1 MFLGDTKDAHVVP
14 FFINGKDY
22 HPERSFDV
30 VSPVTGKVSHR
41 CGAATVSDAAAAVD
55 AAAAAFKT
63 WRRTSPAY
71 RRDIFLKA
79 ADLIQQKGGELADV
93 MANETGASL
102 PWALFN
108 IKTAAEL
115 IRDAASR
122 ISAIEGSFPSLADPN
137 SSGIVLREPYGVVLS
152 VAPWNAPYILPTRSI
167 VGPAAAGNTVV
178 LKASEHAPACMRA
191 LIYVFHEAGVPSGVI
206 NMIAHDRD
214 TAAEITTALIANP
227 HVRKINFTG
236 STGVGRVIGRLAGEH
251 LKPVILELG
260 GKAPAIVW
268 EDADLDLAA
277 QQCAIGA
284 FLHGGQICMSTE
296 KIIVH
301 SKVRPQFQEKLV
313 AAVNEI
319 FPPDSPAPLLI
330 NEAAVKRNKAL
341 VQDAAAKGAT
351 VILGNVHNDDD
362 DANES
367 SRGGSTELR
376 PVIVGDVTPEMD
388 LYATESFGP
397 TVSLHEVETEAQAL
411 ALANDS
417 EYGLTAAVF
426 TDDLRRGLRFAREI
440 DSGAVHINDM
450 TVHDEPA
457 LPHGGT
463 KSSGFG
469 RFNSAIGLDEWV
481 RTKTVTFKH

>member
-1 MFLGDTKDAHVVP
+1 MFLGEAKDAHVVP
-14 FFINGKDY
+14 FFINGEDY
-22 HPERSFDV
+22 QPERSFDV

-41 CGAATVSDAAAAVD
+41 CGAATVSDAAAAVG

-63 WRRTSPAY
+63 WRKTTPAY

-79 ADLIQQKGGELADV
+79 ADLMQQRSGELAEI
-93 MANETGASL
+93 MANETGAVL

-108 IKTAAEL
+108 ISTAAEL

-122 ISAIEGSFPSLADPN
+122 ISAIEGSFPTLANPS

-167 VGPAAAGNTVV
+167 AGPAAAGNTVV
-178 LKASEHAPACMRA
+178 LKASEFSPACTRA
-191 LIYVFHEAGVPSGVI
+191 LISVFHEAGMPKGVV
-206 NMIAHDRD
+206 NMIAHDRA

-227 HVRKINFTG
+227 HIRKINFTG
-236 STGVGRVIGRLAGEH
+236 STSVGRVIGRLAGEH
-251 LKPVILELG
+251 LKPVLLELG

-277 QQCAIGA
+277 QHCALGA
-284 FLHGGQICMSTE
+284 FLNGGQVCMSTE
-296 KIIVH
+296 RIIVH
-301 SKVRPQFQEKLV
+301 KKIKSEFREKLV

-319 FPPDSPAPLLI
+319 FPSDGPAPILV
-330 NEAAVKRNKAL
+330 NETAVQRNKAL
-341 VQDAAAKGAT
+341 VQDATSKGAT
-351 VILGNVHNDDD
+351 VLLGDVH
-362 DANES
+362 AAES
-367 SRGGSTELR
+367 RSTELR
-376 PVIVGDVTPEMD
+376 PVIVSGVTSEMD

-411 ALANDS
+411 ELANDS
-417 EYGLTAAVF
+417 DYGLTAAVF
-426 TDDLRRGLRFAREI
+426 TEDLRRGLRLAREI
-440 DSGAVHINDM
+440 DSGAVHINSM

-463 KSSGFG
+463 KASGFG
-469 RFNSAIGLDEWV
+469 RFNAAIGLDEWV
-481 RTKTVTFKH
+481 RTKTVTFMN

>member
-1 MFLGDTKDAHVVP
+1 MFLGDAKEAHVVP

-30 VSPVTGKVSHR
+30 VSPLTGKVSYR
-41 CGAATVSDAAAAVD
+41 CGAASVSDAAAAVN

-63 WRRTSPAY
+63 WRKTTPAY
-71 RRDIFLKA
+71 RRDVFLKA
-79 ADLIQQKGGELADV
+79 ADLIQQKSGELADI
-93 MANETGASL
+93 MANETGATL

-108 IKTAAEL
+108 LKTAGEL

-122 ISAIEGSFPSLADPN
+122 ISAIEGSFPSLADPS

-152 VAPWNAPYILPTRSI
+152 IAPWYVFLPTTHHPMQNSQ
-167 VGPAAAGNTVV
+167 G
-178 LKASEHAPACMRA
+178 
-191 LIYVFHEAGVPSGVI
+191 
-206 NMIAHDRD
+206 
-214 TAAEITTALIANP
+214 
-227 HVRKINFTG
+227 
-236 STGVGRVIGRLAGEH
+236 
-251 LKPVILELG
+251 
-260 GKAPAIVW
+260 
-268 EDADLDLAA
+268 
-277 QQCAIGA
+277 QCAIGA

-319 FPPDSPAPLLI
+319 FPPDGPAPVLI
-330 NEAAVKRNKAL
+330 NEAAVQRNRAL
-341 VQDAAAKGAT
+341 VADAAAKGAA
-351 VILGNVHNDDD
+351 VILGDVH
-362 DANES
+362 ATES
-367 SRGGSTELR
+367 RAAELR
-376 PVIVGDVTPEMD
+376 PVVVGDVTPAMD
-388 LYATESFGP
+388 MYATESFGP

-411 ALANDS
+411 QLANDS

-426 TDDLRRGLRFAREI
+426 TEDLRRGLRFAREI
-440 DSGAVHINDM
+440 DSGAVHINGM

-469 RFNSAIGLDEWV
+469 RFNAAIGLEEWV

>member
-1 MFLGDTKDAHVVP
+1 MK
-14 FFINGKDY
+14 
-22 HPERSFDV
+22 
-30 VSPVTGKVSHR
+30 
-41 CGAATVSDAAAAVD
+41 
-55 AAAAAFKT
+55 
-63 WRRTSPAY
+63 
-71 RRDIFLKA
+71 
-79 ADLIQQKGGELADV
+79 
-93 MANETGASL
+93 
-102 PWALFN
+102 
-108 IKTAAEL
+108 
-115 IRDAASR
+115 
-122 ISAIEGSFPSLADPN
+122 
-137 SSGIVLREPYGVVLS
+137 
-152 VAPWNAPYILPTRSI
+152 
-167 VGPAAAGNTVV
+167 
-178 LKASEHAPACMRA
+178 A
-191 LIYVFHEAGVPSGVI
+191 LISVFHEAGVPSGVI

-214 TAAEITTALIANP
+214 TAADITTALIANP

-236 STGVGRVIGRLAGEH
+236 STAVGRVIGRLAGEH

-319 FPPDSPAPLLI
+319 FPPDGPAPVLI
-330 NEAAVKRNKAL
+330 NEAAVQRNRAL
-341 VQDAAAKGAT
+341 VADAAAKGAA
-351 VILGNVHNDDD
+351 VILGDVH
-362 DANES
+362 ATES
-367 SRGGSTELR
+367 RAAELR
-376 PVIVGDVTPEMD
+376 PVVVGDVTPAMD
-388 LYATESFGP
+388 MYATESFGP

-411 ALANDS
+411 QLANDS

-426 TDDLRRGLRFAREI
+426 TEDLRRGLRFAREI
-440 DSGAVHINDM
+440 DSGAVHINGM

-469 RFNSAIGLDEWV
+469 RFNAAIGLEEWV

>member
-1 MFLGDTKDAHVVP
+1 MFLGDTKEAHVVP
-14 FFINGKDY
+14 FFIDGKDY

-63 WRRTSPAY
+63 WRRTTPAY
-71 RRDIFLKA
+71 RRDVFLKA
-79 ADLIQQKGGELADV
+79 ADLIQQKSGELADI
-93 MANETGASL
+93 MANETGATL

-108 IKTAAEL
+108 LKTAGEL

-122 ISAIEGSFPSLADPN
+122 ISAIEGSFPALADPS

-152 VAPWNAPYILPTRSI
+152 IAPWNAPYILPTRSI

-191 LIYVFHEAGVPSGVI
+191 LISVFHEAGVPSGVM

-227 HVRKINFTG
+227 HVRKVNFTG

-284 FLHGGQICMSTE
+284 FLNGGQICMSTE

-301 SKVRPQFQEKLV
+301 KKVKAQFQEKLV

-319 FPPDSPAPLLI
+319 FPSDSPAPMLI
-330 NEAAVKRNKAL
+330 NEAAVNRNKAL
-341 VQDAAAKGAT
+341 VQDATSKGAT
-351 VILGNVHNDDD
+351 VILGDVH
-362 DANES
+362 ANES
-367 SRGGSTELR
+367 RGAELR
-376 PVIVGDVTPEMD
+376 PVIVGSVTPEMD

-397 TVSLHEVETEAQAL
+397 TVSLYEVETEAQAL
-411 ALANDS
+411 ELANDS

-426 TDDLRRGLRFAREI
+426 TEDLRRGLRFAREI
-440 DSGAVHINDM
+440 DSGAVHINSM

-463 KSSGFG
+463 KASGFG

>member
-1 MFLGDTKDAHVVP
+1 MFLGDAKEAHVVP

-30 VSPVTGKVSHR
+30 VSPLTGKVSYR
-41 CGAATVSDAAAAVD
+41 CGAASVSDAAAAVD

-63 WRRTSPAY
+63 WRKTTPAY
-71 RRDIFLKA
+71 RRDVFLKA
-79 ADLIQQKGGELADV
+79 ADLIQQKSGELADI
-93 MANETGASL
+93 MANETGATL

-108 IKTAAEL
+108 LKTAGEL

-122 ISAIEGSFPSLADPN
+122 ISAIEGSFPSLADPS

-152 VAPWNAPYILPTRSI
+152 IAPWNAPYILPTRSI

-178 LKASEHAPACMRA
+178 LKASEHAPACMKA
-191 LIYVFHEAGVPSGVI
+191 LISVFHEAGVPSGVI

-214 TAAEITTALIANP
+214 TAADITTALIANP

-236 STGVGRVIGRLAGEH
+236 STAVGRVIGRLAGEH

-319 FPPDSPAPLLI
+319 FPPDGPAPVLI
-330 NEAAVKRNKAL
+330 NEAAVQRNRAL
-341 VQDAAAKGAT
+341 VADAAAKGAA
-351 VILGNVHNDDD
+351 VILGDVH
-362 DANES
+362 ATES
-367 SRGGSTELR
+367 RAAELR
-376 PVIVGDVTPEMD
+376 PVVVGDVTPAMD
-388 LYATESFGP
+388 MYATESFGP

-411 ALANDS
+411 QLANDS

-426 TDDLRRGLRFAREI
+426 TEDLRRGLRFAREI
-440 DSGAVHINDM
+440 DSGAVHINGM

-469 RFNSAIGLDEWV
+469 RFNAAIGLEEWV